1 MKKRLG
7 ILALAATLIV
17 QSAAFVPTFAENTA
31 AEPTAAEETV
41 LARYASADY
50 LDIENTDNLP
60 WQPFVSVW
68 GQTWTLA
75 GDGKTVGDEDGTNFK
90 STLKKGVWW
99 DTGAGKAGD
108 LLAIHREGGSES
120 QGSAGCIST
129 TIMGAGEGG
138 ANRVRVAKVF
148 TAPMTGIVKI
158 GSDNDTSTEE
168 NDNLIVGVAEKD
180 GAAVSIES
188 SSAGVILD
196 KKQLSTENDDAD
208 IIKYA
213 NDNGKVTK
221 LGYEYST
228 YKTITKGEKLY
239 FIVGNVDTNYTN
251 GWHSFINW
259 NPIVEYLAYQPE
271 YSEITYDRNGASFKV
286 TNDPGIT
293 EENIY
298 VLYYDENNDEHKVE
312 IINFE
317 NKDGYIT
324 FDFADKLQGGIS
336 YDIVI
341 DKSISVAGIY
351 MTVGNNY
358 EGLTVDAANNTFSS
372 YRKETSWDN
381 DSIWAAYWRTWDDQ
395 MQLMTSGINGNDA
408 NGDHNYDDAV
418 PALGIHGNNTWLGH
432 MKTADKTA
440 WDNNVYVPF
449 VGPTL
454 MSAGGGYPW
463 DAGYYAGYTVAKG
476 FTAPYSGNVRI
487 EQNNIVAKTT
497 NDNGESVVD
506 TTKKNEIWS
515 NASGDNSG
523 VNLRITK
530 NKINTSSDRS
540 SVIWG
545 DAQLNGANNGTYV
558 FEPITVYVNKGD
570 ILYFAIEPVNRNWS
584 TNDETLVHWNPVV
597 TYTDVA
603 INAAFIDSSGNALTT
618 VANLLAADGAQ
629 LKMSAFDA
637 AEDVAG
643 TPIIVF
649 CDENGALVKTVI
661 GNTVNLEAVLGN
673 TTVQLGDLTG
683 VNAKSVKVMLWSAD
697 GTLKPLTGVFG
708 ELN

>member
-17 QSAAFVPTFAENTA
+17 QSAAFVPTFAEDATDERA
-31 AEPTAAEETV
+31 VAEETV

-50 LDIENTDNLP
+50 LNIENTDNLP

-75 GDGKTVGDEDGTNFK
+75 GDGKTVGGEDGTNFK

-120 QGSAGCIST
+120 QGAAGCIST

-148 TAPMTGIVKI
+148 IAPMTGIVKI
-158 GSDNDTSTEE
+158 GSDNDISTEE
-168 NDNLIVGVAEKD
+168 NDNLIVGVAESD

-196 KKQLSTENDDAD
+196 KKQLSTKNDDAD

-259 NPIVEYLAYQPE
+259 NPIVEYVAYQPE
-271 YSEITYDRNGASFKV
+271 YSDISYDRNGASFKV

-293 EENIY
+293 ADDIWVFYGDNRE
-298 VLYYDENNDEHKVE
+298 KVT
-312 IINFE
+312 NFS

-324 FDFADKLQGGIS
+324 FDFINKLKAGIE
-336 YDIVI
+336 YEVVI
-341 DKSISVAGIY
+341 DKTISIGGINI
-351 MTVGNNY
+351 TGGNNY
-358 EGLTVDAANNTFSS
+358 EGLTVDAANNVFEAH
-372 YRKETSWDN
+372 RKTDN
-381 DSIWAAYWRTWDDQ
+381 YENDTIWAAYWRAWENGENA
-395 MQLMTSGINGNDA
+395 LMTNGINGNDA
-408 NGDHNYDDAV
+408 KGEHTWKDNV
-418 PALGIHGNNTWLGH
+418 PGLDIQGKNAWVGHVRTINTNIWND
-432 MKTADKTA
+432 T
-440 WDNNVYVPF
+440 NYVPF
-449 VGPTL
+449 VGDKL
-454 MSAGGGYPW
+454 MCCGSGSKDTGVQPA
-463 DAGYYAGYTVAKG
+463 DMHYTVAKG
-476 FTAPYSGNVRI
+476 FTAPYSGTVKLT
-487 EQNNIVAKTT
+487 QNNLL
-497 NDNGESVVD
+497 D
-506 TTKKNEIWS
+506 TEKKNEIWCAGA
-515 NASGDNSG
+515 NEENGAKI
-523 VNLRITK
+523 RITK
-530 NKINTSSDRS
+530 NTKDNVVFPYTTLDKT
-540 SVIWG
+540 
-545 DAQLNGANNGTYV
+545 NGGVYA
-558 FEPITVYVNKGD
+558 FDPITVYVNKGD
-570 ILYFAIEPVNRNWS
+570 ILYFEVCGAS
-584 TNDETLVHWNPVV
+584 ETYMPKNSSLVHWNPVV

-603 INAAFIDSSGNALTT
+603 IDAAFIDGSGNAITT
-618 VANLLAADGAQ
+618 VADLLAADGAQ
-629 LKMSAFDA
+629 FKMSAFDA
-637 AEDVAG
+637 AKEVAG

-661 GNTVNLEAVLGN
+661 GNTVNLDAISGN
-673 TTVQLGDLTG
+673 TTVQLGDLTD
-683 VNAKSVKVMLWSAD
+683 VNAKSVKVMLWTAD
-697 GTLKPLTGVFG
+697 GMLKPLTGVFG